1 MTREQKGREGY
12 MVQPAPEPAAL
23 GGYAAR
29 LVRMQPLPPAPAP
42 PTAASERRQAFDYR
56 ARPLMALDC
65 RFEGGQRKAF
75 KYPDLISCEFDGGS
89 RITLYF
95 EAATVTIEGRNLV
108 TGYDHLVE
116 CKVASVQERHCSE
129 FELDAQSTYVDCIR
143 LSEAQPLGPAQAPG
157 CCTQ

>member
-1 MTREQKGREGY
+1 MTRGQKGREGY
-12 MVQPAPEPAAL
+12 MVQPAPEPAAS

-29 LVRMQPLPPAPAP
+29 LVRPQPLPPAPDS
-42 PTAASERRQAFDYR
+42 PTAVSERRQAFDYR

-108 TGYDHLVE
+108 TGYDHFVE
-116 CKVASVQERHCSE
+116 CKVAAVQERHCSE
-129 FELDAQSTYVDCIR
+129 FELERQSPYIEAIR
-143 LSEAQPLGPAQAPG
+143 LSAAEPDGPVRLPAKR
-157 CCTQ
+157 

>member
-29 LVRMQPLPPAPAP
+29 LVRMQPLPPAPAA

-95 EAATVTIEGRNLV
+95 EAVTVTLEGRNLGE
-108 TGYDHLVE
+108 GYGHLVE
-116 CKVASVQERHCSE
+116 GKVAAVQERHCSE
-129 FELDAQSTYVDCIR
+129 FELEGQSPYVEAIR
-143 LSEAQPLGPAQAPG
+143 LSAAEPNGPARLPAAR
-157 CCTQ
+157 